1 MSKLDEWLDKNGQDK
16 EDFIQAVF
24 YDNYRKEAKESIKAL
39 MLEIIG
45 EDEHQK
51 WDKYYDFCEWCDFQP
66 TDDTQD
72 CVCVFRNKLR
82 AELRK
87 KVEAL

>member
-45 EDEHQK
+45 KYEEQN
-51 WDKYYDFCEWCDFQP
+51 WDDDGGYCITCEFQP
-66 TDDTQD
+66 SDDTKN
-72 CVCVFRNKLR
+72 CICIYRNQLR
-82 AELRK
+82 DELRK
-87 KVEAL
+87 AVAEL